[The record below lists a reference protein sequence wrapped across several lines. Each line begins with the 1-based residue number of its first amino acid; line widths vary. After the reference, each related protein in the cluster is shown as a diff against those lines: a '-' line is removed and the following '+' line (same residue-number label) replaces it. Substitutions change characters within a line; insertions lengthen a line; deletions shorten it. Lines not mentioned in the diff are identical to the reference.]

1 MCINNVTTA
10 YSHEQCTWSV
20 VKYENKKKVKD
31 RRERERENKKEER
44 IITLERHVSILRNS
58 GVCPLS
64 LRLSIARKLRSR
76 NPWIYNETLFAV
88 YYPAEIR
95 SRNGKSI

>member
-10 YSHEQCTWSV
+10 YSHEQCTRSV

-88 YYPAEIR
+88 YYAAEIR

>member
-1 MCINNVTTA
+1 M
-10 YSHEQCTWSV
+10 SV
-20 VKYENKKKVKD
+20 VKYENKKKKT
-31 RRERERENKKEER
+31 RERERENKKEER

-95 SRNGKSI
+95 SRNGKSV

>member
-10 YSHEQCTWSV
+10 YSHEQCTRSV

>member
-10 YSHEQCTWSV
+10 YSHEQCTRSV

-95 SRNGKSI
+95 SRSGKSM